1 MGMQDFDHAKMHN
14 SNPHA
19 SNLHTPGTQPTRTP
33 DAQSAGLYDF
43 VGFGELAETTTQLLS
58 LNLHQTAQSGGDQR
72 NDMGAVGKMVLQQAG
87 DYLQKVRE
95 GFVLSV
101 RAGQINQHTEL
112 RFLLDRV
119 IADWSQLSRELGLD
133 TENKERSDTGTAQP
147 GAQHSAQTQDPTNEV
162 ERVRHQ
168 LLAFGMAV
176 VALGQLPRLPSKQVT
191 FPHSYGNPP
200 TYCDIPVPSTP
211 GEMLWRIEELEQMV
225 RRLMSDNLHGLVQR
239 RYGSLRR
246 TYGFFEASAWLS
258 HKESARFGVKKRT
271 TSLLVI

>member
-1 MGMQDFDHAKMHN
+1 MGMSKFHDSEA
-14 SNPHA
+14 
-19 SNLHTPGTQPTRTP
+19 
-33 DAQSAGLYDF
+33 AGLYDF

-58 LNLHQTAQSGGDQR
+58 LNLHQSAQSSDTRSDIGE
-72 NDMGAVGKMVLQQAG
+72 VGKMVLQQAG

-95 GFVLSV
+95 GFILSV
-101 RAGQINQHTEL
+101 RAGQVGNQAEM
-112 RFLLDRV
+112 RFLLERV
-119 IADWSQLSRELGLD
+119 ISDWSKLSRELGLAE
-133 TENKERSDTGTAQP
+133 ENDPRDVDHTTTRS
-147 GAQHSAQTQDPTNEV
+147 GAEISAAEMPSEV

-200 TYCDIPVPSTP
+200 TYSDIPVPSTP

-225 RRLMSDNLHGLVQR
+225 RRLMSDDLNALVQR

-258 HKESARFGVKKRT
+258 HKESQRFGVKKRN
-271 TSLLVI
+271 TSFLVI

>member
-1 MGMQDFDHAKMHN
+1 MSMSKMQRSNTSDSTMHH
-14 SNPHA
+14 PA
-19 SNLHTPGTQPTRTP
+19 ST
-33 DAQSAGLYDF
+33 GLYDF
-43 VGFGELAETTTQLLS
+43 VGFGELAETTTQLLA
-58 LNLHQTAQSGGDQR
+58 LNLHQTAQSGGDKR
-72 NDMGAVGKMVLQQAG
+72 ADMDAVGQMVLQQAG

-101 RAGQINQHTEL
+101 RAGQIGHHREL
-112 RFLLDRV
+112 RYLLDRV
-119 IADWSQLSRELGLD
+119 LSDWSQLSRELGLAEGD
-133 TENKERSDTGTAQP
+133 VERGPLNISEPTDAANAEPITTNGGTSDTVP
-147 GAQHSAQTQDPTNEV
+147 GEV

-225 RRLMSDNLHGLVQR
+225 RRLMSDDLNGLVQR

-246 TYGFFEASAWLS
+246 TYGFFEASAWLT
-258 HKESARFGVKKRT
+258 HKESVRFGVKK
-271 TSLLVI
+271 SSSSFLLI

>member
-1 MGMQDFDHAKMHN
+1 MVKPTLQDN
-14 SNPHA
+14 E
-19 SNLHTPGTQPTRTP
+19 G
-33 DAQSAGLYDF
+33 AGLYEF

-58 LNLHQTAQSGGDQR
+58 LNLHQTAQNGGERR
-72 NDMGAVGKMVLQQAG
+72 NEMGRVGQMVLRQAS
-87 DYLQKVRE
+87 DYLHKVRE

-101 RAGQINQHTEL
+101 RAGQVSHQTEI

-119 IADWSQLSRELGLD
+119 IADWSQLSRELGLAEED
-133 TENKERSDTGTAQP
+133 GAEKAEGRDATLLAGNHSEGTP
-147 GAQHSAQTQDPTNEV
+147 VEI

-176 VALGQLPRLPSKQVT
+176 VALGQLPRLPAKEIT
-191 FPHSYGNPP
+191 FPHSYSNPP
-200 TYCDIPVPSTP
+200 TYSDIPVPSTP

-225 RRLMSDNLHGLVQR
+225 RRLMSDDLNNLVQR

-258 HKESARFGVKKRT
+258 HKETARFGVKKGSS
-271 TSLLVI
+271 SLLVL